1 MGERGNC
8 ALFRELKI
16 CSDERYGFEGVQL
29 IELVTLFLFQM
40 TVIPAVERKFAELP
54 NTNLDEKVRQ
64 VENEIIP
71 FWNRFC
77 SPPFAMMVLQ
87 SRFQR

>member
-1 MGERGNC
+1 MPFSRNQNMY
-8 ALFRELKI
+8 
-16 CSDERYGFEGVQL
+16 SMERYDFEGVQL
-29 IELVTLFLFQM
+29 IEIVTLFLFQM

-87 SRFQR
+87 SRLQR

>member
-1 MGERGNC
+1 MPFSRNQNMY
-8 ALFRELKI
+8 
-16 CSDERYGFEGVQL
+16 SMERYDFEGVQL
-29 IELVTLFLFQM
+29 IEIVALFLFQM

-54 NTNLDEKVRQ
+54 NANLDEKVRQ

-87 SRFQR
+87 SRLQR

>member
-1 MGERGNC
+1 MPFSRNQNMY
-8 ALFRELKI
+8 
-16 CSDERYGFEGVQL
+16 SMERYDFEGVQL
-29 IELVTLFLFQM
+29 IEIVALFLFQM

-71 FWNRFC
+71 FWNL
-77 SPPFAMMVLQ
+77 V
-87 SRFQR
+87 

>member
-1 MGERGNC
+1 MHIIQYHAKGIILTFHIQR
-8 ALFRELKI
+8 R
-16 CSDERYGFEGVQL
+16 R
-29 IELVTLFLFQM
+29 
-40 TVIPAVERKFAELP
+40 AVERKFAELP

-87 SRFQR
+87 SRLQR